1 MFLYYFLAVKIHWV
15 MYLSY
20 SDVKT
25 FAYRGFPPVVCSP
38 KPAKFGKI
46 TTFLNS
52 FQEAA
57 KSTSATLI
65 TIKCNN

>member
-1 MFLYYFLAVKIHWV
+1 

-25 FAYRGFPPVVCSP
+25 FAYHGFPPVVCSP

>member
-1 MFLYYFLAVKIHWV
+1 MFLCYFLAVKIYCV

-20 SDVKT
+20 SDVEA
-25 FAYRGFPPVVCSP
+25 FAYHCFFPVVCSP
-38 KPAKFGKI
+38 KSAQFGKI
-46 TTFLNS
+46 TKFLNS